1 MASNI
6 FLPIQIAGMGAK
18 AIRAAYTQQRAMAN
32 KRIARLE
39 KAGLGTGVQGA
50 FPTLRGMTD
59 EQARAALADVSRWNR
74 DVRHTVRGERA
85 FIRSEIESFKN
96 MGYDFIN
103 DSNFYQF
110 TEYMDDLREKY
121 GSKAFDSG
129 DAVDVFN
136 NAQKIGID
144 PEVLK
149 SNFDYF
155 VEHQDALER
164 MRPARSSWG
173 ASFEGMKDKI
183 RKLER

>member
-1 MASNI
+1 MATKI
-6 FLPIQIAGMGAK
+6 YLPAQIRDMTPQAV
-18 AIRAAYTQQRAMAN
+18 RAAYTQQRAMAN

-39 KAGLGTGVQGA
+39 NAGLGTGTQGA

-59 EQARAALADVSRWNR
+59 REARAALADVSRWNR
-74 DVRHTVRGERA
+74 DIRHTVRGERS
-85 FIRSEIESFKN
+85 FIKREIESFKN
-96 MGYDFIN
+96 MGYDFI
-103 DSNFYQF
+103 DQSNFYAF
-110 TEYMDDLREKY
+110 TEYMDDLRDKY

-149 SNFDYF
+149 NNFEYF
-155 VEHQDALER
+155 VEHQEPLER
-164 MRPARSSWG
+164 MRPARSAWG

-183 RKLER
+183 RKIEK

>member
-1 MASNI
+1 MASKI
-6 FLPIQIAGMGAK
+6 YLPAQIRNMLPK
-18 AIRAAYTQQRAMAN
+18 AVRAAYTQQRAMAN

-39 KAGLGTGVQGA
+39 KVGLGTGKQKP
-50 FPTLRGMTD
+50 FPTLRGMSD
-59 EQARAALADVSRWNR
+59 EEARAALADVSRWNR
-74 DVRHTVRGERA
+74 DIRHTVRGERS
-85 FIRSEIESFKN
+85 FIQREIESFKN

-103 DSNFYQF
+103 ESNFYAF
-110 TEYMDDLREKY
+110 TDYMDDLRDKY

-144 PEVLK
+144 PDVLK
-149 SNFDYF
+149 ENFAYF

-164 MRPARSSWG
+164 MRPARSKWG

-183 RKLER
+183 RKIEK